1 MKGKKMISFKTVSQ
15 DETAAL
21 GRKLGEFLKAGDV
34 VCLAGDLGTGKTA
47 FTKGIAQALGISGYI
62 TSPTFT
68 FVNEY
73 QGRIPMFHFDV
84 YRIGDPEDLFEIGF
98 EEYLER
104 DGVVV
109 IEWANMIKE
118 ILPSEYIWV
127 DIRKDIDADFNMRI
141 IEMEFLGNKYCGIKG
156 L

>member
-1 MKGKKMISFKTVSQ
+1 MKSFKTVSQ
-15 DETAAL
+15 DETCAL
-21 GRKLGEFLKAGDV
+21 GRKLGEILKAGDV
-34 VCLAGDLGTGKTA
+34 VCLVGDLGTGKTA
-47 FTKGIAQALGISGYI
+47 FTKGIAEALGISGYI

-73 QGRIPMFHFDV
+73 QGRLPMFHFDV
-84 YRIGDPEDLFEIGF
+84 YRIGEPEDLFEIGF

-104 DGVVV
+104 DGVVI
-109 IEWANMIKE
+109 IEWADMIKD

-127 DIRKDIDADFNMRI
+127 EINKDINSDFNIRI
-141 IEMEFLGNKYCGIKG
+141 INIQFIGKRYDGII

>member
-1 MKGKKMISFKTVSQ
+1 MKSFKTVSQ
-15 DETAAL
+15 DETCTL
-21 GRKLGEFLKAGDV
+21 GRKLGELLKAGDI
-34 VCLAGDLGTGKTA
+34 VCLVGDLGTGKTA
-47 FTKGIAQALGISGYI
+47 FTKGIAEALGVSGYI

-84 YRIGDPEDLFEIGF
+84 YRIGEPEDLFEIGF
-98 EEYLER
+98 EEYLEQ
-104 DGVVV
+104 DAVVV
-109 IEWANMIKE
+109 IEWADMIKD

-127 DIRKDIDADFNMRI
+127 EIKKDINADFNIRI
-141 IEMEFLGNKYCGIKG
+141 IDIQFKGSRYNNIKG

>member
-1 MKGKKMISFKTVSQ
+1 MKSFKTVSQ

-21 GRKLGEFLKAGDV
+21 GRKLGELLKAGDV
-34 VCLAGDLGTGKTA
+34 VCLIGDLGTGKTA
-47 FTKGIAQALGISGYI
+47 FTKGIAEALGVPGYI

-104 DGVVV
+104 DGIVI
-109 IEWANMIKE
+109 IEWADMIKE
-118 ILPSEYIWV
+118 ILPHDYIW
-127 DIRKDIDADFNMRI
+127 IEMRKDINADFNMRI
-141 IEMEFLGNKYCGIKG
+141 IDIEFVGNKYFCIKD

>member
-1 MKGKKMISFKTVSQ
+1 MKSFKAVSQ
-15 DETAAL
+15 DETCAL
-21 GRKLGEFLKAGDV
+21 GRKLGDLLKAGDI
-34 VCLAGDLGTGKTA
+34 VCLVGDLGTGKTA
-47 FTKGIAQALGISGYI
+47 FTKGIAESLGVSGYI

-84 YRIGDPEDLFEIGF
+84 YRIGEPEDLFEIGF
-98 EEYLER
+98 EEYLEQ
-104 DGVVV
+104 DAVVV
-109 IEWANMIKE
+109 IEWADMIKD

-127 DIRKDIDADFNMRI
+127 EIKKDINADFNIRI
-141 IEMEFLGNKYCGIKG
+141 IDIQFIGSRYSNIKG